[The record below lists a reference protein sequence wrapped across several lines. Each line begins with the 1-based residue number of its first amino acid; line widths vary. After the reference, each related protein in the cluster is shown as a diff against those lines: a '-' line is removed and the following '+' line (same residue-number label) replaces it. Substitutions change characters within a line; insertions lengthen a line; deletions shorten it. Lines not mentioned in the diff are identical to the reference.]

1 MLKSALY
8 TKCGISAQII
18 TCVLMYP
25 GQEVKG
31 KKD

>member
-18 TCVLMYP
+18 TCVLYP